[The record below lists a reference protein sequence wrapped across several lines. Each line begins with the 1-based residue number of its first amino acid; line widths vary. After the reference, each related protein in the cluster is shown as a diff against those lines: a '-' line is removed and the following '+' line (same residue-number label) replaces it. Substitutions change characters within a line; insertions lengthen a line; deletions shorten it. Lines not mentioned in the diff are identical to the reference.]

1 MISIGFFLCFIMG
14 VTLGTLGAGGSILI
28 LPILIYF
35 FSINPVLATSYSL
48 IIVGITALIGSIQNL
63 ISKNIDMKTA
73 LKFSISAIFM
83 TYITRRY
90 ILPIIPDSIYLFNK
104 PLSKDLFILILFSL
118 LMAFAGYLMIKP
130 KNKKKAIEQLSEL
143 NGKAHKLISAFSI
156 CYDNQVVYSYVEEVK
171 LNMRKLS
178 KKSIKDYVEIDLPIS
193 SCGSYRFEANGKYLF
208 SDVVGN
214 TSTILGLPILPLIKI
229 LFKKKCDR

>member
-1 MISIGFFLCFIMG
+1 MINK
-14 VTLGTLGAGGSILI
+14 TKSILKSNFPII
-28 LPILIYF
+28 LASNSESRLKILQETGIDFIQLKSNIDESLVKEKYKKKNVNF
-35 FSINPVLATSYSL
+35 IATKLAEAKALFISRENRKSY
-48 IIVGITALIGSIQNL
+48 VIGADQIC
-63 ISKNIDMKTA
+63 ISKGKI
-73 LKFSISAIFM
+73 FS
-83 TYITRRY
+83 
-90 ILPIIPDSIYLFNK
+90 
-104 PLSKDLFILILFSL
+104 
-118 LMAFAGYLMIKP
+118 KP

-143 NGKAHKLISAFSI
+143 NGKTHKLISAFSI

-171 LNMRKLS
+171 LKMRKLS

-229 LFKKKCDR
+229 LFKKKIITYV

>member
-1 MISIGFFLCFIMG
+1 MINK
-14 VTLGTLGAGGSILI
+14 TKSILKSNFPII
-28 LPILIYF
+28 LASNSESRLKILQETGIDFIQLKSNIDESLVKEKYKKKNANF
-35 FSINPVLATSYSL
+35 IARKLAEAKALFISRENRKSY
-48 IIVGITALIGSIQNL
+48 VIGADQIC
-63 ISKNIDMKTA
+63 ISKGKI
-73 LKFSISAIFM
+73 FS
-83 TYITRRY
+83 
-90 ILPIIPDSIYLFNK
+90 
-104 PLSKDLFILILFSL
+104 
-118 LMAFAGYLMIKP
+118 KP
-130 KNKKKAIEQLSEL
+130 KNKKKAIEQLLEL

-171 LNMRKLS
+171 LKMRKLS

-229 LFKKKCDR
+229 LFKKKIITYV

>member
-1 MISIGFFLCFIMG
+1 MINK
-14 VTLGTLGAGGSILI
+14 TKSILKSNFPII
-28 LPILIYF
+28 LASNSESRLKILQETGIHFIQLKSNIDESLVKEKYKKKNANF
-35 FSINPVLATSYSL
+35 IARKLAEAKALFISRENIKSY
-48 IIVGITALIGSIQNL
+48 VIGADQIC
-63 ISKNIDMKTA
+63 ISKGKI
-73 LKFSISAIFM
+73 FS
-83 TYITRRY
+83 
-90 ILPIIPDSIYLFNK
+90 
-104 PLSKDLFILILFSL
+104 
-118 LMAFAGYLMIKP
+118 KP

-143 NGKAHKLISAFSI
+143 NGKTHKLISAFSI

-171 LNMRKLS
+171 LKMRKLS

-229 LFKKKCDR
+229 LFKKKIITYV

>member
-1 MISIGFFLCFIMG
+1 MINK
-14 VTLGTLGAGGSILI
+14 TKSILKSNFPII
-28 LPILIYF
+28 LASNSESRLKILQETGIDFIQLKSNIDESLVKEKYKKKNANF
-35 FSINPVLATSYSL
+35 IATKLAEAKALFISRENRKSY
-48 IIVGITALIGSIQNL
+48 VIGADQIC
-63 ISKNIDMKTA
+63 ISKGKI
-73 LKFSISAIFM
+73 FS
-83 TYITRRY
+83 
-90 ILPIIPDSIYLFNK
+90 
-104 PLSKDLFILILFSL
+104 
-118 LMAFAGYLMIKP
+118 KP

-143 NGKAHKLISAFSI
+143 NGKTHKLISAFSI

-171 LNMRKLS
+171 LKMRKLS

-229 LFKKKCDR
+229 LFKKKIITYV

>member
-1 MISIGFFLCFIMG
+1 MINK
-14 VTLGTLGAGGSILI
+14 TKSILKSNFPII
-28 LPILIYF
+28 LASNSESRLKILQETGIDFIQLKSNIDESFVKEKYKKKNANF
-35 FSINPVLATSYSL
+35 IATKLAEAKALFISCENIKSY
-48 IIVGITALIGSIQNL
+48 VIGADQIC
-63 ISKNIDMKTA
+63 ISKGKI
-73 LKFSISAIFM
+73 FS
-83 TYITRRY
+83 
-90 ILPIIPDSIYLFNK
+90 
-104 PLSKDLFILILFSL
+104 
-118 LMAFAGYLMIKP
+118 KP

-171 LNMRKLS
+171 LKMRKLS

-229 LFKKKCDR
+229 LFKKKIITYV

>member
-1 MISIGFFLCFIMG
+1 MINK
-14 VTLGTLGAGGSILI
+14 TKSILKSNFPII
-28 LPILIYF
+28 LASNSESRLKILQETGIDFLQLKSNIDESLVKEKYKKKNAN
-35 FSINPVLATSYSL
+35 SIARKLAEAKALFISRENIKSY
-48 IIVGITALIGSIQNL
+48 VIGADQIC
-63 ISKNIDMKTA
+63 ISKGKI
-73 LKFSISAIFM
+73 FS
-83 TYITRRY
+83 
-90 ILPIIPDSIYLFNK
+90 
-104 PLSKDLFILILFSL
+104 
-118 LMAFAGYLMIKP
+118 KP

-143 NGKAHKLISAFSI
+143 NGKTHKLISAFSI

-171 LNMRKLS
+171 LKMRKLS

-229 LFKKKCDR
+229 LFKKKIITYV

>member
-1 MISIGFFLCFIMG
+1 MINK
-14 VTLGTLGAGGSILI
+14 TKSILKSNFPII
-28 LPILIYF
+28 LASNSESRLKILQE
-35 FSINPVLATSYSL
+35 T
-48 IIVGITALIGSIQNL
+48 GIDFIQL
-63 ISKNIDMKTA
+63 KSNIDESLVKEKYKKKNANFIATKLA
-73 LKFSISAIFM
+73 EAKA
-83 TYITRRY
+83 
-90 ILPIIPDSIYLFNK
+90 
-104 PLSKDLFILILFSL
+104 LFISRENIKSYVIGADQICINKGKIFS
-118 LMAFAGYLMIKP
+118 KP

-143 NGKAHKLISAFSI
+143 NGKTHKLISAFSI

-171 LNMRKLS
+171 LKMRKLS

-229 LFKKKCDR
+229 LFKKKIITYV

>member
-1 MISIGFFLCFIMG
+1 MINKNK
-14 VTLGTLGAGGSILI
+14 SILKSNFPII
-28 LPILIYF
+28 LASNSESRLKILQETGIDFIQLKSNIDESLVKEKYKKKNANF
-35 FSINPVLATSYSL
+35 IATKLAEAK
-48 IIVGITALIGSIQNL
+48 ALL
-63 ISKNIDMKTA
+63 ISRENIKSYVIGADQICISKG
-73 LKFSISAIFM
+73 KIFS
-83 TYITRRY
+83 
-90 ILPIIPDSIYLFNK
+90 
-104 PLSKDLFILILFSL
+104 
-118 LMAFAGYLMIKP
+118 KP

-143 NGKAHKLISAFSI
+143 NGKTHKLISAFSI

-171 LNMRKLS
+171 LKMRKLS

-229 LFKKKCDR
+229 LFKKKIITYV

>member
-1 MISIGFFLCFIMG
+1 MINK
-14 VTLGTLGAGGSILI
+14 TKSILKSNFPII
-28 LPILIYF
+28 LASNSESRLKILQETGIDF
-35 FSINPVLATSYSL
+35 IQLKSNIDESL
-48 IIVGITALIGSIQNL
+48 IKEKYKKKNANFIARKLAEAKALFISFENRKSYVIGADQIC
-63 ISKNIDMKTA
+63 ISKGKI
-73 LKFSISAIFM
+73 FS
-83 TYITRRY
+83 
-90 ILPIIPDSIYLFNK
+90 
-104 PLSKDLFILILFSL
+104 
-118 LMAFAGYLMIKP
+118 KP

-143 NGKAHKLISAFSI
+143 NGKTHKLISAFSI

-171 LNMRKLS
+171 LKMRKLS

-229 LFKKKCDR
+229 LFKKKIITYV

>member
-1 MISIGFFLCFIMG
+1 MINK
-14 VTLGTLGAGGSILI
+14 TKSILKSNFPII
-28 LPILIYF
+28 LASNSESRLKILQETGIDFKQLKSNIDESLVKEKYKKKNANF
-35 FSINPVLATSYSL
+35 IATKLAEAKALFISSENRKSY
-48 IIVGITALIGSIQNL
+48 VIGADQIC
-63 ISKNIDMKTA
+63 ISKGKI
-73 LKFSISAIFM
+73 FS
-83 TYITRRY
+83 
-90 ILPIIPDSIYLFNK
+90 
-104 PLSKDLFILILFSL
+104 
-118 LMAFAGYLMIKP
+118 KP

-143 NGKAHKLISAFSI
+143 NGKTHKLISAFSI

-171 LNMRKLS
+171 LKMRKLS

-229 LFKKKCDR
+229 LFKKKIITYV

>member
-1 MISIGFFLCFIMG
+1 MINK
-14 VTLGTLGAGGSILI
+14 TKSILKSNFPII
-28 LPILIYF
+28 LASNSETRLKILQETGIDFLQLKSNIDESLVKEKYKKKNVNF
-35 FSINPVLATSYSL
+35 IATKLAEAKALFISRENRKSY
-48 IIVGITALIGSIQNL
+48 VIGADQIC
-63 ISKNIDMKTA
+63 ISKGKI
-73 LKFSISAIFM
+73 FS
-83 TYITRRY
+83 
-90 ILPIIPDSIYLFNK
+90 
-104 PLSKDLFILILFSL
+104 
-118 LMAFAGYLMIKP
+118 KP
-130 KNKKKAIEQLSEL
+130 KNKKKAIEQLLEL

-171 LNMRKLS
+171 LKMRKLS

-229 LFKKKCDR
+229 LFKKKIITYV

>member
-1 MISIGFFLCFIMG
+1 MINK
-14 VTLGTLGAGGSILI
+14 TKSILKSNFPII
-28 LPILIYF
+28 LASNSESRLKILQETGIDFIQLKSNIDESLVKEKYKKKNANF
-35 FSINPVLATSYSL
+35 IARKLAEAKALFISRENIKSY
-48 IIVGITALIGSIQNL
+48 VIGADQIC
-63 ISKNIDMKTA
+63 ISKGKI
-73 LKFSISAIFM
+73 FS
-83 TYITRRY
+83 
-90 ILPIIPDSIYLFNK
+90 
-104 PLSKDLFILILFSL
+104 
-118 LMAFAGYLMIKP
+118 KP

-143 NGKAHKLISAFSI
+143 NGKTHKLISAFSI

-171 LNMRKLS
+171 LKMRKLS

-229 LFKKKCDR
+229 LFKKKIITYV